1 MLALFLALLVAG
13 SAADIP
19 IAEPA
24 YLCPGSPSSAN
35 HWAKVEALVFAYC
48 DSVRDEIIARVDLQV
63 RRGLLRCEWAV
74 RCAVND
80 AEKYALNRATR
91 YCPYLVCGGVH
102 SAFI

>member
-1 MLALFLALLVAG
+1 MLALLLVLLVAG

-35 HWAKVEALVFAYC
+35 HWAKVEVLVFADC

-63 RRGLLRCEWAV
+63 RRGLLRCEWALSG
-74 RCAVND
+74 AVND
-80 AEKYALNRATR
+80 AENDALNRAIGYFLPVR
-91 YCPYLVCGGVH
+91 GMWWR
-102 SAFI
+102 A